1 MRHKLH
7 KQDARKMLMSAIS
20 EVGVGLGD
28 TVFLGIDMG
37 KIPLPH
43 IEISLSREAIQKRN
57 DALCNF
63 VFEAI
68 KDVVGDKGT
77 IIIPTYS
84 YSCARPDSVYIH
96 EQTPSEVGPFT
107 EYIRRLP
114 DSKRSIHPIFSV
126 CAVGELATDLTKD
139 CGGSAFGVSSPFARL
154 SSYGCK
160 FLNLGVPFHQSV
172 TYVHHIEQS
181 YGCNHRYN
189 KVLQTK
195 VIVNGDESMS
205 RFMAYLRF
213 RGAKTDV
220 SLARMERL
228 LLSRGVLREIKVYDT
243 IFQSVLAAD
252 VDSLGYAALKKD
264 PTFFLDSDVV
274 IHLDDSRVCDHL
286 LDAQEV
292 TFRLDAIQ

>member
-1 MRHKLH
+1 MRQKRHKE
-7 KQDARKMLMSAIS
+7 DVRKALMGAVRG
-20 EVGVGLGD
+20 VGVGVGD

-37 KIPLPH
+37 NIPLPY
-43 IEISLSREAIQKRN
+43 IEISLSRSAIEKRN
-57 DALCNF
+57 EALCRF

-77 IIIPTYS
+77 IIVPTYS
-84 YSCARPDSVYIH
+84 YSCARPGSVYIH

-107 EYIRRLP
+107 EYVRRLP
-114 DSKRSIHPIFSV
+114 ESKRSIHPIFSV
-126 CAVGELATDLTKD
+126 CAIGGRATELTVD
-139 CGGSAFGVSSPFARL
+139 CGGSAFGACSPFARL
-154 SSYGCK
+154 SSFECK
-160 FLNLGVPFHQSV
+160 FLNLGVPFHRSV

-195 VIVNGDESMS
+195 VIVNGGESMS

-213 RGAKTDV
+213 RGAKADV
-220 SLARMERL
+220 GLLRMEQL
-228 LLSRGVLREIKVYDT
+228 LLSQGVLREIKVDGT
-243 IFQSVLAAD
+243 IFQSVSATD
-252 VDSLGYAALKKD
+252 IDTLGYAALRRD
-264 PTFFLDSDVV
+264 PTFFLDCDVV

-292 TFRLDAIQ
+292 TFKLDAK